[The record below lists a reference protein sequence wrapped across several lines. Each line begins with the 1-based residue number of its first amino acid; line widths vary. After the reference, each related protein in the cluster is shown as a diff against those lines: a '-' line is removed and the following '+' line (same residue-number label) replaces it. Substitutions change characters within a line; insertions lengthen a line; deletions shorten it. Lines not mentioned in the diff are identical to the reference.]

1 MDETRRRRLSI
12 AKELA
17 TWGSAMP
24 ALMARIGAAQKM
36 PGIPGR
42 QKLDL
47 EVLARRITRAFNA
60 IGETPDAGVDDSSLY
75 DQLIENTDRLRQL
88 IVATNAALDRI
99 VKR

>member
-1 MDETRRRRLSI
+1 
-12 AKELA
+12 
-17 TWGSAMP
+17 
-24 ALMARIGAAQKM
+24 
-36 PGIPGR
+36 
-42 QKLDL
+42 L